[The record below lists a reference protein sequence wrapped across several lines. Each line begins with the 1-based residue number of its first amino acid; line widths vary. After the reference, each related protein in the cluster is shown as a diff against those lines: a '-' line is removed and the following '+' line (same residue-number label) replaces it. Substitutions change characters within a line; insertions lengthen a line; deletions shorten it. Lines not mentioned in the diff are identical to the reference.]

1 MNKSDAVEKLA
12 PVRKSIQVSL
22 APEAAFK
29 LFTEGIAT
37 WWPLR
42 SHSVGEDRA
51 VSCTLEPKVDGRIY
65 ETLDDGSQSDWGRV
79 IAYEPPHMLA
89 FTWHPGRAPETA
101 QQVEVTFSAV
111 DGGTRLQLV
120 HQGWELL
127 GEQAV
132 ETRNGYDTGWD
143 YVLGQYIDRA
153 DS

>member
-79 IAYEPPHMLA
+79 TAYEPPHMLA
-89 FTWHPGRAPETA
+89 FTWRPGRTPETA

-111 DGGTRLQLV
+111 DGGTQLQLM
-120 HQGWELL
+120 HRGWELL